1 MNGINET
8 KQTRQKYIEYKEDPE
23 RVILV
28 TIDPAPSAKGSEAE
42 RSLDELAELVETA
55 GAEPVFYVTQFRDKP
70 HPGTY
75 VGSGKLEELRLLIE
89 EQHATGI
96 VCDDELS
103 PAQMKNLSEALHT
116 KIMDRTM
123 VILDIFAR
131 RAASMEGKLQVE
143 LAQLRYTSSH
153 LTGMWKHLSRQE
165 GGIGTRG
172 PGEKQLEMDRRVIGK
187 RISFLKAQLKDMTE
201 DRELRRK
208 KRSGSNIPVGA
219 IVGYTNAGKST
230 LLNVLT
236 HSEVLEEDKL
246 FATLDPTTRM
256 LRLPGAQQVLLTDT
270 VGFVRKLPHH
280 LIDAFRS
287 TLEEACYAD
296 FLIHVVDASD
306 PQMERQMEITYKTL
320 SDLGVTEKPIITIFN
335 KMDLKGTAVSDDPR
349 DLENA
354 AGFETLEDYLRD
366 ARAAVVIKTSLKPSG
381 KLPDESTLSPIL
393 AAIEEILRKDKVYVE
408 RLYAYEDAGQIQQI
422 RRYGQLLSEDYT
434 ENGIFVKAYI
444 PKQLL

>member
-1 MNGINET
+1 MNELKDP
-8 KQTRQKYIEYKEDPE
+8 KQPRQKYVEYKDEPE

-28 TIDPAPSAKGSEAE
+28 TIDPSPSAKGSEAE

-103 PAQMKNLSEALHT
+103 PAQMKNLGDALNV

-123 VILDIFAR
+123 VILDIFAK
-131 RAASMEGKLQVE
+131 RAASREGKLQVE
-143 LAQLRYTSSH
+143 LAQLRYTASH

-165 GGIGTRG
+165 GGIGMRG
-172 PGEKQLEMDRRVIGK
+172 PGEKQLEMDRRIIGK
-187 RISFLKAQLKDMTE
+187 RISFLKAGLKDMTE
-201 DRELRRK
+201 ERDLRRK
-208 KRSGSNIPVGA
+208 KRSNSNIPVAA
-219 IVGYTNAGKST
+219 IVGYTNAGKSS

-236 HSEVLEEDKL
+236 HSNVLEEDKL
-246 FATLDPTTRM
+246 FATLDPTTRV
-256 LRLPGAQQVLLTDT
+256 LQLPDARQVLLTDT

-280 LIDAFRS
+280 LIDAFHS

-306 PQMERQMEITYKTL
+306 PQMDREMEITYKTL

-335 KMDLKGTAVSDDPR
+335 KMDLHNPEELDDTA
-349 DLENA
+349 
-354 AGFETLEDYLRD
+354 LRD
-366 ARAAVVIKTSLKPSG
+366 PGAAITLKTSLKPSG
-381 KLPDESTLSPIL
+381 QMPSEEDLSPIYS
-393 AAIEEILRKDKVYVE
+393 AIGEILRRGKVYVE
-408 RLYAYEDAGQIQQI
+408 RLYAYENAGQIQQI
-422 RRYGQLLSEDYT
+422 RKCGELLSEEYT
-434 ENGIFVKAYI
+434 ENGIFVRAYI
-444 PKQLL
+444 PEHLL

>member
-1 MNGINET
+1 MNGMNSNQQMNQ
-8 KQTRQKYIEYKEDPE
+8 KSRQKLIEYKEDPE

-28 TIDPAPSAKGSEAE
+28 TIDPSPSAKGSEAE

-75 VGSGKLEELRLLIE
+75 VGSGKLEELKQLIE

-103 PAQMKNLSEALHT
+103 PAQMKNLSEILNT
-116 KIMDRTM
+116 KVMDRTM
-123 VILDIFAR
+123 VILDIFAK

-165 GGIGTRG
+165 GGIGTKG

-187 RISFLKAQLKDMTE
+187 RISFLKGQLKDMME

-236 HSEVLEEDKL
+236 HSDVLEEDKL

-256 LRLPGAQQVLLTDT
+256 LKLPGAQQVLLTDT

-296 FLIHVVDASD
+296 FLIHVVDSSD
-306 PQMERQMEITYKTL
+306 PQMEQQMAITYKTL
-320 SDLGVTEKPIITIFN
+320 ADLGVTEKPIITIFN
-335 KMDLKGTAVSDDPR
+335 KMDLRFTEEEMDLPDLLHDPK
-349 DLENA
+349 A
-354 AGFETLEDYLRD
+354 TVILR
-366 ARAAVVIKTSLKPSG
+366 TSLKPAG
-381 KLPDESTLSPIL
+381 MLPDDTVLESIFS
-393 AAIEEILRKDKVYVE
+393 AIEEVLRKDKVYVE
-408 RLYAYEDAGQIQQI
+408 RLYAYEDAGKIQQI

-444 PKQLL
+444 PKQFL

>member
-1 MNGINET
+1 
-8 KQTRQKYIEYKEDPE
+8 
-23 RVILV
+23 
-28 TIDPAPSAKGSEAE
+28 
-42 RSLDELAELVETA
+42 
-55 GAEPVFYVTQFRDKP
+55 
-70 HPGTY
+70 
-75 VGSGKLEELRLLIE
+75 
-89 EQHATGI
+89 
-96 VCDDELS
+96 
-103 PAQMKNLSEALHT
+103 
-116 KIMDRTM
+116 M
-123 VILDIFAR
+123 VILDIFAK

-165 GGIGTRG
+165 GGIGTKG

-187 RISFLKAQLKDMTE
+187 RISFLKGQLKDMTE

-236 HSEVLEEDKL
+236 HSDVLEEDKL

-256 LRLPGAQQVLLTDT
+256 LKLPGAQQVLLTDT
-270 VGFVRKLPHH
+270 VGFVRKLPHN

-306 PQMERQMEITYKTL
+306 PQMEQQMEITYKTL

-335 KMDLKGTAVSDDPR
+335 KMDLREENDLCTFDQDLPELLHDPK
-349 DLENA
+349 
-354 AGFETLEDYLRD
+354 
-366 ARAAVVIKTSLKPSG
+366 AAVVLRTSLKPAG
-381 KLPDESTLSPIL
+381 RLPDEQIL
-393 AAIEEILRKDKVYVE
+393 ASVFEAIEEVLRKDKVYVE
-408 RLYAYEDAGQIQQI
+408 RLYGYEDAGKIQQI

-444 PKQLL
+444 PKQFL

>member
-1 MNGINET
+1 MMIMNDENQK
-8 KQTRQKYIEYKEDPE
+8 KQKSRTRLIEYSQDPE

-55 GAEPVFYVTQFRDKP
+55 GAEPVFFVTQFRDTP

-103 PAQMKNLSEALHT
+103 PAQMKNLSKELNI
-116 KIMDRTM
+116 KVMDRTM
-123 VILDIFAR
+123 VILDIFAK

-187 RISFLKAQLKDMTE
+187 RISFLKSQLKDMTE

-236 HSEVLEEDKL
+236 HSDVLEEDKL

-256 LRLPGAQQVLLTDT
+256 LKLPGAQQVLLTDT
-270 VGFVRKLPHH
+270 VGFVRKLPHG

-306 PQMERQMEITYKTL
+306 PQMEQQMEITYKTL

-335 KMDLKGTAVSDDPR
+335 KMDLR
-349 DLENA
+349 DA
-354 AGFETLEDYLRD
+354 TSEDLPELLRD
-366 ARAAVVIKTSLKPSG
+366 PKATVVLHLSLKPAG
-381 KLPDESTLSPIL
+381 MLPEDHVLTPIFS
-393 AAIEEILRKDKVYVE
+393 AIEKVLRKDHVYVE
-408 RLYAYEDAGQIQQI
+408 RLYSYEDAGKIQQI

-444 PKQLL
+444 PKQLQ